1 MLRAFE
7 FRDFRLLWISSLAAS
22 FAMQMQIVARGWL
35 TYDMTQSPL
44 ALTWVMLS
52 FMAPSIIISPFG
64 GLIADRYSKKPIMV
78 IAQLMNAMA
87 TVILAWI
94 IFTGNVTFWHFIYFG
109 LFNGTVMA
117 FSMPSRSSV
126 TVEIVGKNVLVNAMM
141 LSSSTFNFSR
151 IVGPPVAGILIAVF
165 AGGDTTSA
173 TGVGIVYFLITALFV
188 VSVIMTTL
196 IHYRGAPI
204 RTTNPSVIGD
214 LHEALDYVKTH
225 RVVAGLMILGLIPM
239 TFGFSVSFLM
249 PVFNSEVFS
258 GNPDELGF
266 LFTAMGIGAL
276 TGSLLLAQAKDS
288 RRKGRMM
295 FIATYCWA
303 IAVAVF
309 SVSQWLWLAMVIV
322 AFSGLFGSIV
332 GALNMSVLQLV
343 VGQEIRGR
351 MNALNWAIHGL
362 TPIGYIPI
370 GWVAEFFNIQF
381 ALLSS
386 AAVMVLST
394 LWISYRWPEVMKIG
408 RGHDEIGPLGK
419 EDDVSERHGNAKVRD
434 LEGTINGA

>member
-35 TYDMTQSPL
+35 TYDMTESAM

-52 FMAPSIIISPFG
+52 FMAPSIVISPFG
-64 GLIADRYSKKPIMV
+64 GLIADRYNKKPIMV
-78 IAQLMNAMA
+78 FSQSLNAIA

-94 IFTGNVTFWHFIYFG
+94 IFSGNVTFWHFIYFG

-126 TVEIVGKNVLVNAMM
+126 TVEIVGKQVLVNATT
-141 LSSSTFNFSR
+141 LSMATFNFSR

-165 AGGDTTSA
+165 AGGDTTST
-173 TGVGIVYFLITALFV
+173 TGVGIVYFVLTSLYVI
-188 VSVIMTTL
+188 SVLMTTL

-204 RTTNPSVIGD
+204 RTTKPSMGRD
-214 LHEALDYVKTH
+214 LQEIVQYVGKH
-225 RVVAGLMILGLIPM
+225 RVVVGLMILGLLPM
-239 TFGFSVSFLM
+239 SFGFSASFLM

-276 TGSLLLAQAKDS
+276 SGSLLLAQAKDS

-295 FIATYCWA
+295 FIATYSWA
-303 IAVAVF
+303 IALALFAV
-309 SVSQWLWLAMVIV
+309 SEWLWVAMLFCV
-322 AFSGLFGSIV
+322 FTGLFGSVV
-332 GALNMSVLQLV
+332 GTLNTSVLQLV

-351 MNALNWAIHGL
+351 MMALMWTVHGF
-362 TPIGYIPI
+362 TPLGYIPI
-370 GWVAEFFNIQF
+370 GWLAETFTIQI
-381 ALLSS
+381 ALLGS
-386 AAVMVLST
+386 AAIMVMTT
-394 LWISYRWPEVMKIG
+394 LWISYAYPEVMKIG
-408 RGHDEIGPLGK
+408 HGHDEVETGDVDDTIMSKPSPLR
-419 EDDVSERHGNAKVRD
+419 S
-434 LEGTINGA
+434 T